1 MTPTQHRHIVARAQ
15 SDAAVKG
22 GILRYEPWESKAW
35 ENIYIARAPN
45 VVVTQ
50 TKTICQTTEG
60 AVKERREK
68 NLAAV
73 MGQLVGE
80 ISREEIADA
89 TGLGPETVRRVLLGL
104 KRDGKVVAR
113 RRNQAHSLYSLIEPD
128 PHQG

>member
-15 SDAAVKG
+15 SDAAVNG

-73 MGQLVGE
+73 MCLLRLGCE

-89 TGLGPETVRRVLLGL
+89 TGLGPETVRRILLGL
-104 KRDGKVVAR
+104 KRDGKVIAR
-113 RRNQAHSLYSLIEPD
+113 RRNQAHSLYSLK
-128 PHQG
+128 